1 MVRKY
6 WKWLLSL
13 VLLAGVVAGGLV
25 ALRTLNAYSADNYI
39 DGSAWVESVSAQRLP
54 DGEITADKYVD
65 VAPDEHVSA
74 YDSVRFKAT
83 FTVPKG
89 TLSADNNKVRF
100 PITGIDFKKSNYPQ
114 AGEIYNGSV
123 KYGTLTFDG
132 EANPELRVSGNY
144 AIITFNSRA
153 INDNAVT
160 DLTSGTF
167 QFNVNP
173 AKTLR
178 GSDDHIISIG
188 NGSFSLYIDRAH
200 LTVVKEATDTPKKC
214 FTDHYC
220 FYWTVK
226 VTNDGDIALKDSEMY
241 DCRVKDDST
250 RGNRVCQYDVL
261 SWSFYPNITENG
273 SITPVRTDNVRWEA
287 GESRTFNVET
297 SLSQTA
303 YADNIANVHNYFAV
317 AGDPDYMNNNSVP
330 EPEGSGEIA
339 IAEDWAS
346 QNNPFYRE
354 LPDIDVEKARDDH
367 DIEYVNRNTG
377 STCKYG
383 DEGCTAKVGWT
394 ITITNK
400 GESDAHGISLVE
412 QGIGTYWTGAQIT
425 EIEKAIKDASGID
438 ATWNTEQSNND
449 GAILGNIKFNDVV
462 KAKQSFTFTYHNTA
476 NVGPNDTDVGK
487 QNCVSAVASNGTIL
501 TNKCRGLGFG
511 IEKLE
516 KYAYNFEGASIASTQ
531 NFLTAANLSW
541 GIYTSLSK
549 SHVGKTIVLHE
560 QLLPGMKSAFVDRSS
575 STAAE
580 DKIRCTTSSSC
591 IARMA
596 IPDYTDG
603 WYGSSYFKLIVHRVD
618 ETHFD
623 IIVPNARE
631 NEAIYVTP
639 IIDRKYLDE
648 HGTVVDKITEGDWEQ
663 AVTDKYCK
671 SLTFTNTV
679 TSSIADAVSNADDW
693 YTSYPFKPF
702 KYTIID
708 GAYEKTASSEP
719 ASSTTC
725 SVNAKGGAVSP
736 SSKYLNSGTA
746 INYSISYNS
755 AGFKLNNGNPVT
767 IHDSLSNIPDNASVS
782 LDKSSIKFCTNTS
795 GSYPND
801 NACYGY
807 STLTGIN
814 VSWDAAH
821 NLIVFSNVPDETSVA
836 IDYTIVFN
844 SPDDKIPSV
853 GNSISVIDNVPNTM
867 KSASYSLDVPI
878 SHSGGTA
885 TGNMISIQ
893 KIGKARYGTDHYL
906 GPLQGAVF
914 TVSAW
919 NGSEWV
925 DGADRIT
932 NADGIINLGKL
943 ECGTAYRI
951 TEKTAP
957 KGFELA
963 EPQEFY
969 LKNCGTDS
977 QKRPDGFQGNAILSG
992 ATIQVVDKELA
1003 KTTITISKVDANDNT
1018 KSLAGSEWEI
1028 RKKDGT
1034 VVKKLID
1041 EGLNDEYSLSICLN
1055 DKNQSFSEDNCR
1067 NDTAN
1072 ANGIKPSQMWSL
1084 YGYSIPYGYGDG
1096 TDGYLQFTMDSSMI
1110 GEYDIVETKAPAGY
1124 ATYEGNDNGKIHLSI
1139 RYSDF
1144 GNDSLTWYP
1153 DEGKGTE
1160 DTQHLVRNGSYFI
1173 PDEKASDKPVNARI
1187 PFNKSF
1193 GGNVANWPDGTD
1205 ITFTATL
1212 TSGDASKVNGLDTD
1226 NSVSMQVKPNAD
1238 TMNLWMPYLTFSAEG
1253 QYKFTLREV
1262 DPHADK
1268 WTADSHSYT
1277 IVINVNRDKAGALSA
1292 SVNFDNVSQTQNI
1305 IAHPEY
1311 APTFTNT
1318 YKQDVF
1324 TGFLPMTGRN
1334 AVFMVIA
1341 VAIMASVVAV
1351 LVMRK
1356 RD

>member
-1 MVRKY
+1 MVKNKY

-25 ALRTLNAYSADNYI
+25 ALRTLNANAVNNYI

-54 DGEITADKYVD
+54 DGEIAADKYVD

-74 YDSVRFKAT
+74 YDGVRFKAT
-83 FTVPKG
+83 FTVPQG

-100 PITGIDFKKSNYPQ
+100 PITGIDFKKSGYPQ
-114 AGEIYNGSV
+114 TGEIWNGSV

-132 EANPELRVSGNY
+132 EATPESSVSGNY
-144 AIITFNSRA
+144 AIITFNSNA

-178 GSDDHIISIG
+178 GSDEHIASIG
-188 NGSFSLYIDRAH
+188 NGSFPLYIDRAH
-200 LTVVKEATDTPKKC
+200 LTVVKEATGTPKKC
-214 FTDHYC
+214 DYADEYC

-226 VTNDGDIALKDSEMY
+226 VTNDGAIALKTSEMY

-250 RGNRVCQYDVL
+250 RGNRECQYNDNYL
-261 SWSFYPNITENG
+261 HWSSYPLITENG
-273 SITPVRTDNVRWEA
+273 APFLDTYNVRWEA

-297 SLSQTA
+297 RLSQIE

-317 AGDPDYMNNNSVP
+317 AGDPDYMNNSVVS
-330 EPEGSGEIA
+330 EDYREIA
-339 IAEDWAS
+339 VAEDWAS
-346 QNNPFYRE
+346 QVNPFYRE
-354 LPDIDVEKARDDH
+354 LPDIDVEKARDEH

-377 STCKYG
+377 ATCKYG
-383 DEGCTAKVGWT
+383 DDGCTAKVGWT

-400 GESDAHGISLVE
+400 GESDAHGVSLVE
-412 QGIGTYWTGAQIT
+412 HGIGTYWTDAQIT

-438 ATWNTEQSNND
+438 ATWNTEQSDSD
-449 GAILGNIKFNDVV
+449 GAILGNIEFNDVV

-476 NVGPNDTDVGK
+476 NVGPNDADVGK
-487 QNCVSAVASNGTIL
+487 QNCVSAVASDGTTL
-501 TNKCRGLGFG
+501 VNKCRGLDFG

-516 KYAYNFEGASIASTQ
+516 KYAYKSGNDVSNNQ
-531 NFLTAANLSW
+531 NMLGTNLTW

-549 SHVGKTIVLHE
+549 SHIGKTIVLHE
-560 QLLPGMKSAFVDRSS
+560 QLLPGMKSALVSRASNR
-575 STAAE
+575 TAAE
-580 DKIRCTTSSSC
+580 DKTTCEHTSSC
-591 IARMA
+591 IGSMS
-596 IPDYTDG
+596 IPNNTDD
-603 WYGSSYFKLIVHRVD
+603 WFGSSYYKLIVHRVD

-623 IIVPNARE
+623 IIVPNASQ

-639 IIDRKYLDE
+639 DIDRKYLNE
-648 HGTVVDKITEGDWEQ
+648 HGTVVDKITDGESEYPI
-663 AVTDKYCK
+663 TDKYCK

-693 YTSYPFKPF
+693 YNTYPVKPF
-702 KYTIID
+702 EYTIID
-708 GAYEKTASSEP
+708 GVYEKTSSSEP
-719 ASSTTC
+719 ASSMTC
-725 SVNAKGGAVSP
+725 SMNNKGGSVS
-736 SSKYLNSGTA
+736 SSKYLMNGTA
-746 INYSISYNS
+746 VNYNISYNS

-767 IHDSLSNIPDNASVS
+767 IHDSLSNIPNNASVF
-782 LDKSSIKFCTNTS
+782 LDKSSIKFCTNTN
-795 GSYPND
+795 GEYPTD
-801 NACYGY
+801 NACYGR
-807 STLTGIN
+807 STLAGIN
-814 VSWDAAH
+814 VSWDSVH

-867 KSASYSLDVPI
+867 KRASYSLDVTI

-885 TGNMISIQ
+885 TGNMISIL
-893 KIGKARYGTDHYL
+893 KTGKAHGSNMDL

-951 TEKTAP
+951 TERTAP
-957 KGFELA
+957 KGFGLA

-992 ATIQVVDKELA
+992 STITVVDSKLP
-1003 KTTITISKVDANDNT
+1003 TTTVFINKVDATDNT
-1018 KSLAGSEWEI
+1018 KLLAGSEWEI
-1028 RKKDGT
+1028 RRKDGT

-1041 EGLNDEYSLSICLN
+1041 EGLNDEYSLSACLN
-1055 DKNQSFSEDNCR
+1055 DKNQSFTEDNCR

-1084 YGYSIPYGYGDG
+1084 YGYSVLYGN

-1124 ATYEGNDNGKIHLSI
+1124 ATYKGDDNGKIHMSI
-1139 RYSDF
+1139 RYSDS
-1144 GNDSLTWYP
+1144 GDGSLRVYS

-1160 DTQHLVRNGSYFI
+1160 DTQHLMHNGSYLI
-1173 PDEKASDKPVNARI
+1173 PDEKLSDKP
-1187 PFNKSF
+1187 
-1193 GGNVANWPDGTD
+1193 
-1205 ITFTATL
+1205 
-1212 TSGDASKVNGLDTD
+1212 
-1226 NSVSMQVKPNAD
+1226 
-1238 TMNLWMPYLTFSAEG
+1238 
-1253 QYKFTLREV
+1253 
-1262 DPHADK
+1262 
-1268 WTADSHSYT
+1268 
-1277 IVINVNRDKAGALSA
+1277 
-1292 SVNFDNVSQTQNI
+1292 
-1305 IAHPEY
+1305 
-1311 APTFTNT
+1311 
-1318 YKQDVF
+1318 

-1334 AVFMVIA
+1334 AVFTVIA

-1356 RD
+1356 HD

>member
-1 MVRKY
+1 MLIRKH

-13 VLLAGVVAGGLV
+13 VLFAGVVAGGLV
-25 ALRTLNAYSADNYI
+25 SLRTLNANAVNNYI
-39 DGSAWVESVSAQRLP
+39 DGSAWVESVSAKRLP
-54 DGEITADKYVD
+54 DGETASDRYVD
-65 VAPDEHVSA
+65 VAPNEHVSA

-83 FTVPKG
+83 FTVPQG

-100 PITGIDFKKSNYPQ
+100 PITGIDFKKSGYPQ
-114 AGEIYNGSV
+114 SGEIWNGSV

-132 EANPELRVSGNY
+132 EATPESNVSGNY
-144 AIITFNSRA
+144 AIITFNSDA
-153 INDNAVT
+153 INDNTVT

-178 GSDDHIISIG
+178 GSDEHIVSIG
-188 NGSFSLYIDRAH
+188 NGSFPLYIDRAH
-200 LTVVKEATDTPKKC
+200 LTVVKEAIGTPKKC
-214 FTDHYC
+214 DDTNEYC

-226 VTNDGDIALKDSEMY
+226 VTNDGAIALKTSEMY

-250 RGNRVCQYDVL
+250 RGNRECQYNDNYL
-261 SWSFYPNITENG
+261 HWSSFPFITTEDG
-273 SITPVRTDNVRWEA
+273 AYVDTYNVRWEA

-297 SLSQTA
+297 RLSQID

-317 AGDPDYMNNNSVP
+317 TGDPDYMNNSVV
-330 EPEGSGEIA
+330 SDDYREIA
-339 IAEDWAS
+339 VAEDWAS
-346 QNNPFYRE
+346 QVNPFYRE
-354 LPDIDVEKARDDH
+354 LPDIAVKKARDEH

-377 STCKYG
+377 ATCKYG
-383 DEGCTAKVGWT
+383 DDGCTAKVGWT

-400 GESDAHGISLVE
+400 GETDAQGVSLVE
-412 QGIGTYWTGAQIT
+412 QGIGTYWTDAQIT

-438 ATWNTEQSNND
+438 ATWNTEQSDSD
-449 GAILGNIKFNDVV
+449 GAVLGNIEFNDVV

-487 QNCVSAVASNGTIL
+487 QNCVSVVASDGTQIAN
-501 TNKCRGLGFG
+501 TCRGLDFG

-516 KYAYNFEGASIASTQ
+516 KYAYDTGENVSDNQ
-531 NFLTAANLSW
+531 NNLRTSLTW

-560 QLLPGMKSAFVDRSS
+560 QLLPGMESAFVSRASNR
-575 STAAE
+575 TAAE
-580 DKIRCTTSSSC
+580 DKTTCEHTSSC
-591 IARMA
+591 IGTMF
-596 IPDYTDG
+596 IPSNTDD
-603 WYGSSYFKLIVHRVD
+603 WYGSSYDKLIVHRVD

-623 IIVPNARE
+623 IIVPNASP
-631 NEAIYVTP
+631 NEAIYVSP
-639 IIDRKYLDE
+639 VINRKYLNE
-648 HGTVVDKITEGDWEQ
+648 HGTVVDNPDSGWG
-663 AVTDKYCK
+663 TDKYCK

-679 TSSIADAVSNADDW
+679 TSNIADAVSNADDW
-693 YTSYPFKPF
+693 YNSYPIKPF

-719 ASSTTC
+719 ASSMTC
-725 SVNAKGGAVSP
+725 SVNAKGGSVSS
-736 SSKYLNSGTA
+736 SSKYPMNGTA
-746 INYSISYNS
+746 VKYSISYNS

-767 IHDSLSNIPDNASVS
+767 IHDSLSNIPNNASVL

-795 GSYPND
+795 GAYPHD
-801 NACYGY
+801 NACYGS

-814 VSWDAAH
+814 VSWDSVH

-836 IDYTIVFN
+836 IDYTLVFN

-853 GNSISVIDNVPNTM
+853 GNSVLVIDNVPNAM
-867 KSASYSLDVPI
+867 KRASYSLDVTI

-885 TGNMISIQ
+885 TGNMISIL
-893 KIGKARYGTDHYL
+893 KTGKPYGSNMDL

-919 NGSEWV
+919 NGSKWV

-951 TEKTAP
+951 TERTAP
-957 KGFELA
+957 KGFGLA

-992 ATIQVVDKELA
+992 STITVVDSKLP
-1003 KTTITISKVDANDNT
+1003 TTTVFINKVDATDNT
-1018 KSLAGSEWEI
+1018 KLLAGSEWEI
-1028 RKKDGT
+1028 RRKDGT

-1041 EGLNDEYSLSICLN
+1041 EGLNDEYSLSACLN
-1055 DKNQSFSEDNCR
+1055 DKNQSFTEDNCR

-1084 YGYSIPYGYGDG
+1084 YGYSVLYGN

-1124 ATYEGNDNGKIHLSI
+1124 AIYKGDDNGKIHMSI
-1139 RYSDF
+1139 RYSDS
-1144 GNDSLTWYP
+1144 GDGSLQVYS

-1160 DTQHLVRNGSYFI
+1160 DTQHLMHNGSYLI
-1173 PDEKASDKPVNARI
+1173 PDEKL
-1187 PFNKSF
+1187 
-1193 GGNVANWPDGTD
+1193 PD
-1205 ITFTATL
+1205 
-1212 TSGDASKVNGLDTD
+1212 
-1226 NSVSMQVKPNAD
+1226 
-1238 TMNLWMPYLTFSAEG
+1238 
-1253 QYKFTLREV
+1253 
-1262 DPHADK
+1262 
-1268 WTADSHSYT
+1268 
-1277 IVINVNRDKAGALSA
+1277 
-1292 SVNFDNVSQTQNI
+1292 
-1305 IAHPEY
+1305 
-1311 APTFTNT
+1311 
-1318 YKQDVF
+1318 KQDVF

-1334 AVFMVIA
+1334 AVFTVIA
-1341 VAIMASVVAV
+1341 VVIMASMVAV

-1356 RD
+1356 HD

>member
-1 MVRKY
+1 MLIRKH
-6 WKWLLSL
+6 WKWLLLL
-13 VLLAGVVAGGLV
+13 VLFAGVVAGGLV
-25 ALRTLNAYSADNYI
+25 SLRTLNANAVNNYI

-54 DGEITADKYVD
+54 DGEIAADKYVD

-83 FTVPKG
+83 FTVPQG

-100 PITGIDFKKSNYPQ
+100 PITGIDFKKSGYPQ
-114 AGEIYNGSV
+114 SGEIWNGSV

-132 EANPELRVSGNY
+132 EATPESNVSGNY
-144 AIITFNSRA
+144 AIITFNSNA
-153 INDNAVT
+153 INDNTVT

-178 GSDDHIISIG
+178 GSDEHIVSIG
-188 NGSFSLYIDRAH
+188 NGSFTLYIDRAH
-200 LTVVKEATDTPKKC
+200 LTVVKEATGTPKKC
-214 FTDHYC
+214 DDTNEYC

-226 VTNDGDIALKDSEMY
+226 VTNDGAIALKTSEMY

-250 RGNRVCQYDVL
+250 RGNRECQYNDNYL
-261 SWSFYPNITENG
+261 HWSSYPFITENG
-273 SITPVRTDNVRWEA
+273 AFADTYNVRWEA

-297 SLSQTA
+297 RLSQID

-317 AGDPDYMNNNSVP
+317 TGDPDYMNNSVV
-330 EPEGSGEIA
+330 SDDYREIA
-339 IAEDWAS
+339 VAEDWAS
-346 QNNPFYRE
+346 QVNPFYRE
-354 LPDIDVEKARDDH
+354 LPDISVEKTRDEH

-377 STCKYG
+377 ATCKYG
-383 DEGCTAKVGWT
+383 DDGCTAKVGWT

-400 GESDAHGISLVE
+400 GETDAQGVSLVE
-412 QGIGTYWTGAQIT
+412 QGIGTYWTDAQIT

-438 ATWNTEQSNND
+438 ATWNTEQSDSD
-449 GAILGNIKFNDVV
+449 GAVLGNIEFNDVV

-487 QNCVSAVASNGTIL
+487 QNCVSVVASDGTQIAN
-501 TNKCRGLGFG
+501 TCRGLDFG

-516 KYAYNFEGASIASTQ
+516 KYAYNTGENVSDNQ
-531 NFLTAANLSW
+531 NNLETSLTW

-560 QLLPGMKSAFVDRSS
+560 QLLPGMESAFLSRASNR
-575 STAAE
+575 TAAE
-580 DKIRCTTSSSC
+580 DKTTCEYTSSC
-591 IARMA
+591 IGTMF
-596 IPDYTDG
+596 IPDNTDD
-603 WYGSSYFKLIVHRVD
+603 WYGSSYHKLIVHRVD

-623 IIVPNARE
+623 IIIPNASP

-639 IIDRKYLDE
+639 IINRKYLNE
-648 HGTVVDKITEGDWEQ
+648 HGTVVDNPDSGWG
-663 AVTDKYCK
+663 TDKYCK

-679 TSSIADAVSNADDW
+679 TSNIADAVSNADDW
-693 YTSYPFKPF
+693 YNDYPIKPF

-708 GAYEKTASSEP
+708 GAYEKTSSSEP
-719 ASSTTC
+719 ASSMTC
-725 SVNAKGGAVSP
+725 SVNSKGGSVAP
-736 SSKYLNSGTA
+736 SSKYLMNGTA
-746 INYSISYNS
+746 VNYNISYNS

-767 IHDSLSNIPDNASVS
+767 IHDSLSNIPNNASVL
-782 LDKSSIKFCTNTS
+782 LDKSSIKFCTNTN
-795 GSYPND
+795 GKYPTD

-807 STLTGIN
+807 SQLTGIN
-814 VSWDAAH
+814 VSWDSAH

-836 IDYTIVFN
+836 IDYTLVFN

-853 GNSISVIDNVPNTM
+853 GNSVLVIDNVPNAM
-867 KSASYSLDVPI
+867 KRASYSLDVTI

-885 TGNMISIQ
+885 TGNMISIL
-893 KIGKARYGTDHYL
+893 KTGKPYGSNMDL

-919 NGSEWV
+919 NGSKWV

-951 TEKTAP
+951 TERTAP
-957 KGFELA
+957 KGFGLA

-992 ATIQVVDKELA
+992 STIHVVDSKLP
-1003 KTTITISKVDANDNT
+1003 TTTVYIGKVDATDNT
-1018 KSLAGSEWEI
+1018 KLLAGSEWEI
-1028 RKKDGT
+1028 RRKDGT

-1041 EGLNDEYSLSICLN
+1041 GGLNDEYSLSACLN
-1055 DKNQSFSEDNCR
+1055 DKNQSFTEDNCR

-1084 YGYSIPYGYGDG
+1084 YGYSVLYGN

-1124 ATYEGNDNGKIHLSI
+1124 ATYKGDDNGKIHMSI
-1139 RYSDF
+1139 RYSDS
-1144 GNDSLTWYP
+1144 GDGSLRVYS

-1160 DTQHLVRNGSYFI
+1160 DTQHLMYNGSYLI
-1173 PDEKASDKPVNARI
+1173 PDEKL
-1187 PFNKSF
+1187 
-1193 GGNVANWPDGTD
+1193 PD
-1205 ITFTATL
+1205 
-1212 TSGDASKVNGLDTD
+1212 
-1226 NSVSMQVKPNAD
+1226 
-1238 TMNLWMPYLTFSAEG
+1238 
-1253 QYKFTLREV
+1253 
-1262 DPHADK
+1262 
-1268 WTADSHSYT
+1268 
-1277 IVINVNRDKAGALSA
+1277 
-1292 SVNFDNVSQTQNI
+1292 
-1305 IAHPEY
+1305 
-1311 APTFTNT
+1311 
-1318 YKQDVF
+1318 KQDVF

-1334 AVFMVIA
+1334 AVFTVIA

>member
-1 MVRKY
+1 MLIRKH

-13 VLLAGVVAGGLV
+13 VLFAGVVAGGLV
-25 ALRTLNAYSADNYI
+25 SLRTLNANAVNNYI
-39 DGSAWVESVSAQRLP
+39 DGSAWVESVSAKRLP
-54 DGEITADKYVD
+54 DGEIAEDKYVD
-65 VAPDEHVSA
+65 VAPNKHVSA

-100 PITGIDFKKSNYPQ
+100 PITGIDFKKSGYPQ
-114 AGEIYNGSV
+114 SGEIWNGSV

-132 EANPELRVSGNY
+132 EATPESNVSGNY
-144 AIITFNSRA
+144 AIITFNSNA
-153 INDNAVT
+153 INDNTVT

-178 GSDDHIISIG
+178 GSDEHIVSIG
-188 NGSFSLYIDRAH
+188 NGSFTLYIDRAH
-200 LTVVKEATDTPKKC
+200 LTVVKEATGTPKKC
-214 FTDHYC
+214 DDTNEYC

-226 VTNDGDIALKDSEMY
+226 VTNDGAIALKTSEMY

-250 RGNRVCQYDVL
+250 RGNRECQYNDNYL
-261 SWSFYPNITENG
+261 HWSSFPFITTEDG
-273 SITPVRTDNVRWEA
+273 AYVDTYNVRWEA

-297 SLSQTA
+297 RLSQID

-317 AGDPDYMNNNSVP
+317 TGDPDYMNNSVV
-330 EPEGSGEIA
+330 SDDYREIA
-339 IAEDWAS
+339 VAEDWAS
-346 QNNPFYRE
+346 QVNPFYRE
-354 LPDIDVEKARDDH
+354 LPDIAVKKARDEH

-377 STCKYG
+377 ATCKYG
-383 DEGCTAKVGWT
+383 DDGCTAKVGWT

-400 GESDAHGISLVE
+400 GETDAQGVSLVE
-412 QGIGTYWTGAQIT
+412 QGIGTYWTDAQIT

-438 ATWNTEQSNND
+438 ATWNTEQSDSD
-449 GAILGNIKFNDVV
+449 GAVLGNIEFNDVV

-487 QNCVSAVASNGTIL
+487 QNCVSVVASDGTQIAN
-501 TNKCRGLGFG
+501 TCRGLDFG

-516 KYAYNFEGASIASTQ
+516 KYAYNTGENVSDNQ
-531 NFLTAANLSW
+531 NNLSTSLTW

-560 QLLPGMKSAFVDRSS
+560 QLLPGMESAFLSRASNR
-575 STAAE
+575 TAAE
-580 DKIRCTTSSSC
+580 DKTTCEHTSSC
-591 IARMA
+591 IGTMS
-596 IPDYTDG
+596 IPDNTDD
-603 WYGSSYFKLIVHRVD
+603 WYGSSYHKLIVHRVD

-623 IIVPNARE
+623 IIIPNASP

-639 IIDRKYLDE
+639 IINRKYLNE
-648 HGTVVDKITEGDWEQ
+648 HGTVVDNPDSGWG
-663 AVTDKYCK
+663 TDKYCK

-679 TSSIADAVSNADDW
+679 TSNIADAVSNADDW
-693 YTSYPFKPF
+693 YNDYPIKPF

-719 ASSTTC
+719 ASSMTC
-725 SVNAKGGAVSP
+725 SVNAKGGSVS
-736 SSKYLNSGTA
+736 SSKYPMNGTA
-746 INYSISYNS
+746 VKYSISYNS

-767 IHDSLSNIPDNASVS
+767 IHDSLSNIPNNASVL

-795 GSYPND
+795 GAYPHD
-801 NACYGY
+801 NACYGS

-814 VSWDAAH
+814 VSWDSAH

-836 IDYTIVFN
+836 IDYTLVFN

-853 GNSISVIDNVPNTM
+853 GNSVLVIDNVPNTM
-867 KSASYSLDVPI
+867 KRASYSLDVTI

-885 TGNMISIQ
+885 TGNMISIL
-893 KIGKARYGTDHYL
+893 KTGKPYGLNVDL

-919 NGSEWV
+919 NGSKWV

-957 KGFELA
+957 KGFGLA

-992 ATIQVVDKELA
+992 STITVVDSKLP
-1003 KTTITISKVDANDNT
+1003 TTTVFINKVDATDNT
-1018 KSLAGSEWEI
+1018 KLLAGSEWEI
-1028 RKKDGT
+1028 RRKDGT

-1041 EGLNDEYSLSICLN
+1041 EGLNDEYSLSACLN
-1055 DKNQSFSEDNCR
+1055 DKNQSFTEDNCR

-1084 YGYSIPYGYGDG
+1084 YGYSVLYGN

-1124 ATYEGNDNGKIHLSI
+1124 AIYKGDDNGKIHMSI
-1139 RYSDF
+1139 RYSDS
-1144 GNDSLTWYP
+1144 GDGSLQVYS

-1160 DTQHLVRNGSYFI
+1160 DTQHLMHNGSYLI
-1173 PDEKASDKPVNARI
+1173 PDEKLSDKP
-1187 PFNKSF
+1187 
-1193 GGNVANWPDGTD
+1193 
-1205 ITFTATL
+1205 
-1212 TSGDASKVNGLDTD
+1212 
-1226 NSVSMQVKPNAD
+1226 
-1238 TMNLWMPYLTFSAEG
+1238 
-1253 QYKFTLREV
+1253 
-1262 DPHADK
+1262 
-1268 WTADSHSYT
+1268 
-1277 IVINVNRDKAGALSA
+1277 
-1292 SVNFDNVSQTQNI
+1292 
-1305 IAHPEY
+1305 
-1311 APTFTNT
+1311 
-1318 YKQDVF
+1318 

-1334 AVFMVIA
+1334 AVFTVIA

-1356 RD
+1356 HD

>member
-1 MVRKY
+1 MLIRKH

-13 VLLAGVVAGGLV
+13 VLFAGVVAGGLV
-25 ALRTLNAYSADNYI
+25 SLRTLNANAVNNYI
-39 DGSAWVESVSAQRLP
+39 DGSAWVESVSAKHLP
-54 DGEITADKYVD
+54 DGEITANKYVD

-100 PITGIDFKKSNYPQ
+100 PITGIDFKKSGYPQ
-114 AGEIYNGSV
+114 AGEIWNDSV

-132 EANPELRVSGNY
+132 EATPESSVSGNY
-144 AIITFNSRA
+144 AIITFNSNA
-153 INDNAVT
+153 INDNTVT

-173 AKTLR
+173 AKTLH
-178 GSDDHIISIG
+178 GSDEHLVSIG
-188 NGSFSLYIDRAH
+188 NGSFTLYIDRAH
-200 LTVVKEATDTPKKC
+200 LTVVKEATGTPKKC
-214 FTDHYC
+214 DDTNEYC

-226 VTNDGDIALKDSEMY
+226 VTNDGAIALKTSEMY

-250 RGNRVCQYDVL
+250 RGNRECQYNDNL
-261 SWSFYPNITENG
+261 HWSSFPFITTEDG
-273 SITPVRTDNVRWEA
+273 AYVDTYNVRWEA

-297 SLSQTA
+297 RLSQID

-317 AGDPDYMNNNSVP
+317 TGDPDYMNNSVV
-330 EPEGSGEIA
+330 SDDYREIA
-339 IAEDWAS
+339 VAEDWAS
-346 QNNPFYRE
+346 QVNPFYRE
-354 LPDIDVEKARDDH
+354 LPDIAVKKARDEH

-377 STCKYG
+377 ATCKYG
-383 DEGCTAKVGWT
+383 DDGCTAKVGWT

-400 GESDAHGISLVE
+400 GETDAQGVSLVE
-412 QGIGTYWTGAQIT
+412 QGIGTYWTDAQIT

-438 ATWNTEQSNND
+438 ATWNTEQSDSD
-449 GAILGNIKFNDVV
+449 GAVLGNIEFNDVV

-487 QNCVSAVASNGTIL
+487 QNCVSVVASDGTQIAN
-501 TNKCRGLGFG
+501 TCRGLDFG

-516 KYAYNFEGASIASTQ
+516 KYAYNTGENVSDNQ
-531 NFLTAANLSW
+531 NNLETSLTW

-560 QLLPGMKSAFVDRSS
+560 QLLPGMESAFLSRASNR
-575 STAAE
+575 TAAE
-580 DKIRCTTSSSC
+580 DKTTCEHTSSC
-591 IARMA
+591 IGTMS
-596 IPDYTDG
+596 IPDNTDD
-603 WYGSSYFKLIVHRVD
+603 WYGSSYHKLIVHRVD

-623 IIVPNARE
+623 IIIPNASP

-639 IIDRKYLDE
+639 IINRKYLNE
-648 HGTVVDKITEGDWEQ
+648 HGTVVDNPDSGWG
-663 AVTDKYCK
+663 TDKYCK

-679 TSSIADAVSNADDW
+679 TSNIADAVSNADDW
-693 YTSYPFKPF
+693 YNSYPIKPF

-719 ASSTTC
+719 ASSMTC
-725 SVNAKGGAVSP
+725 SVNAKGGSVSS
-736 SSKYLNSGTA
+736 SSKYPMNGTA
-746 INYSISYNS
+746 VKYSISYNS

-767 IHDSLSNIPDNASVS
+767 IHDSLSNIPNNASVL

-795 GSYPND
+795 GAYPHD
-801 NACYGY
+801 NACYGS

-814 VSWDAAH
+814 VSWDPVH

-836 IDYTIVFN
+836 IDYTLVFN

-853 GNSISVIDNVPNTM
+853 GNSVLVIDNVPNTM
-867 KSASYSLDVPI
+867 KRASYSLDVTI

-885 TGNMISIQ
+885 TGNMISIL
-893 KIGKARYGTDHYL
+893 KTGKPYGSNVDL

-919 NGSEWV
+919 NGSKWV

-951 TEKTAP
+951 TERTAP
-957 KGFELA
+957 KGFGLA

-992 ATIQVVDKELA
+992 STITVVDSKLP
-1003 KTTITISKVDANDNT
+1003 TTTVFINKVDATDNT
-1018 KSLAGSEWEI
+1018 KLLAGSEWEI
-1028 RKKDGT
+1028 RRKDGT

-1041 EGLNDEYSLSICLN
+1041 EGLNDEYSLSACLN
-1055 DKNQSFSEDNCR
+1055 DKNQSFTEDNCR

-1084 YGYSIPYGYGDG
+1084 YGYSVLYGN

-1124 ATYEGNDNGKIHLSI
+1124 ATYKGDDNGKIHMSI
-1139 RYSDF
+1139 RYSDS
-1144 GNDSLTWYP
+1144 GDGSLQVYS

-1160 DTQHLVRNGSYFI
+1160 DTQHLMHNGAYVI
-1173 PDEKASDKPVNARI
+1173 PDEKASNKP
-1187 PFNKSF
+1187 
-1193 GGNVANWPDGTD
+1193 
-1205 ITFTATL
+1205 
-1212 TSGDASKVNGLDTD
+1212 
-1226 NSVSMQVKPNAD
+1226 
-1238 TMNLWMPYLTFSAEG
+1238 
-1253 QYKFTLREV
+1253 
-1262 DPHADK
+1262 
-1268 WTADSHSYT
+1268 
-1277 IVINVNRDKAGALSA
+1277 
-1292 SVNFDNVSQTQNI
+1292 
-1305 IAHPEY
+1305 
-1311 APTFTNT
+1311 
-1318 YKQDVF
+1318 DVF

-1334 AVFMVIA
+1334 AVFTVIA

-1356 RD
+1356 HD

>member
-1 MVRKY
+1 MVKNKY

-13 VLLAGVVAGGLV
+13 VLFAGVVAGGLV
-25 ALRTLNAYSADNYI
+25 ALRTLNANAVNNYI

-54 DGEITADKYVD
+54 DGEIIADKYVD

-83 FTVPKG
+83 FIVPKG

-100 PITGIDFKKSNYPQ
+100 PITGIDFKKSGYPQ
-114 AGEIYNGSV
+114 AGEIWNGSV

-132 EANPELRVSGNY
+132 EASPESSVSGNY
-144 AIITFNSRA
+144 AIITFNSNA

-178 GSDDHIISIG
+178 GSDEHIVSIG
-188 NGSFSLYIDRAH
+188 NGSFPLYIDRAH
-200 LTVVKEATDTPKKC
+200 LTVVKEATGTPEKC
-214 FTDHYC
+214 DNEYC

-226 VTNDGDIALKDSEMY
+226 VTNDGAIALKTSEMY

-250 RGNRVCQYDVL
+250 RGNRECQYNDNYL
-261 SWSFYPNITENG
+261 HWSSFPFITENDA
-273 SITPVRTDNVRWEA
+273 SVDTYNVRWEA

-297 SLSQTA
+297 RLSQID
-303 YADNIANVHNYFAV
+303 YADNISNVHNYFAV
-317 AGDPDYMNNNSVP
+317 TGDPDYMNNNSVN
-330 EPEGSGEIA
+330 EGFYGVVA
-339 IAEDWAS
+339 VAEDWAS
-346 QNNPFYRE
+346 QANPFYRE
-354 LPDIDVEKARDDH
+354 LPDIDVEKTRDDH

-377 STCKYG
+377 ATCKYG

-394 ITITNK
+394 ITVTNK
-400 GESDAHGISLVE
+400 GETDAQGVSLVE
-412 QGIGTYWTGAQIT
+412 QGIGTYWTDAQIT

-438 ATWNTEQSNND
+438 VTWNTEQSDSD
-449 GAILGNIKFNDVV
+449 GAILGNIEFHDVV

-476 NVGPNDTDVGK
+476 NVGPNDMDVGR
-487 QNCVSAVASNGTIL
+487 QNCVSVVASDGTQIV
-501 TNKCRGLGFG
+501 NKCRGLDFG

-516 KYAYNFEGASIASTQ
+516 KYAYKTGDYVANNQDNLGT
-531 NFLTAANLSW
+531 NLTW

-560 QLLPGMKSAFVDRSS
+560 QLLPGMKSAFLSRASNR
-575 STAAE
+575 TAAE
-580 DKIRCTTSSSC
+580 DKTTCEHTSSC
-591 IARMA
+591 IGNMF
-596 IPDYTDG
+596 IPDNTDSWSG
-603 WYGSSYFKLIVHRVD
+603 DSYHKLIVHRVD

-623 IIVPNARE
+623 IIVPNASQ

-639 IIDRKYLDE
+639 AIDRKYLDE
-648 HGTVVDKITEGDWEQ
+648 HGTVVDKITDGEFEYPI
-663 AVTDKYCK
+663 TDKYCK
-671 SLTFTNTV
+671 SLTFINTV
-679 TSSIADAVSNADDW
+679 TSNIADAVSNADDW
-693 YTSYPFKPF
+693 YNTYPLKPF
-702 KYTIID
+702 EYTII
-708 GAYEKTASSEP
+708 GSAYEKTASSEP
-719 ASSTTC
+719 ASSMTC
-725 SVNAKGGAVSP
+725 SKNTKGGSVS
-736 SSKYLNSGTA
+736 SSSNYLMNGTA
-746 INYSISYNS
+746 VNYNISYNS

-767 IHDSLSNIPDNASVS
+767 IHDSLSNIPNNASVF
-782 LDKSSIKFCTNTS
+782 LDKSSIKFCTNTN
-795 GSYPND
+795 GGYPTD
-801 NACYGY
+801 KACYGY

-814 VSWDAAH
+814 ASWDPVH
-821 NLIVFSNVPDETSVA
+821 NLIVFSNVPDGTSVA

-844 SPDDKIPSV
+844 SLDDMIPSV

-867 KSASYSLDVPI
+867 KGASYSLDVTI

-885 TGNMISIQ
+885 TGNMISIL
-893 KIGKARYGTDHYL
+893 KTGKPYGSNMDL

-957 KGFELA
+957 KGFGLA

-992 ATIQVVDKELA
+992 ATIQFVDSKLP
-1003 KTTITISKVDANDNT
+1003 TTTVYIRKVDATDNT
-1018 KSLAGSEWEI
+1018 KLLAGSEWEI
-1028 RKKDGT
+1028 RRKDGT

-1041 EGLNDEYSLSICLN
+1041 EGLNDEYSLSACLN
-1055 DKNQSFSEDNCR
+1055 DKNQSFTEDNCR

-1084 YGYSIPYGYGDG
+1084 YGYSVLYGN

-1139 RYSDF
+1139 RY
-1144 GNDSLTWYP
+1144 NDYGTLTWYP

-1160 DTQHLVRNGSYFI
+1160 DTQHLMNNGAYVI
-1173 PDEKASDKPVNARI
+1173 PDEKASNKP
-1187 PFNKSF
+1187 
-1193 GGNVANWPDGTD
+1193 
-1205 ITFTATL
+1205 
-1212 TSGDASKVNGLDTD
+1212 
-1226 NSVSMQVKPNAD
+1226 
-1238 TMNLWMPYLTFSAEG
+1238 
-1253 QYKFTLREV
+1253 
-1262 DPHADK
+1262 
-1268 WTADSHSYT
+1268 
-1277 IVINVNRDKAGALSA
+1277 
-1292 SVNFDNVSQTQNI
+1292 
-1305 IAHPEY
+1305 
-1311 APTFTNT
+1311 
-1318 YKQDVF
+1318 DVF

-1334 AVFMVIA
+1334 AVFTVIA

-1356 RD
+1356 HD

>member
-1 MVRKY
+1 MLIRKH

-13 VLLAGVVAGGLV
+13 VLFAGVVAGGLV
-25 ALRTLNAYSADNYI
+25 SLRTLNANAVNNYI
-39 DGSAWVESVSAQRLP
+39 DGSAWVESVSAKRLP
-54 DGEITADKYVD
+54 DGEIAEDKYVD
-65 VAPDEHVSA
+65 VAPNKHVSA

-100 PITGIDFKKSNYPQ
+100 PITGIDFKKSGYPQ
-114 AGEIYNGSV
+114 SGEIWNGSV

-132 EANPELRVSGNY
+132 EATPESNVSGNY
-144 AIITFNSRA
+144 AIITFNSNA
-153 INDNAVT
+153 INDNTVT

-178 GSDDHIISIG
+178 GSDEHIVSIG
-188 NGSFSLYIDRAH
+188 NGSFTLYIDRAH
-200 LTVVKEATDTPKKC
+200 LTVVKEAIGTPKKC
-214 FTDHYC
+214 DDTNEYC

-226 VTNDGDIALKDSEMY
+226 VTNDGAIALKTSEMY

-250 RGNRVCQYDVL
+250 RGNRECQYNDNYL
-261 SWSFYPNITENG
+261 HWSSFPFITTEDG
-273 SITPVRTDNVRWEA
+273 AYVDTYNVRWEA

-297 SLSQTA
+297 RLSQID

-317 AGDPDYMNNNSVP
+317 TGDPDYMNNNSVNN
-330 EPEGSGEIA
+330 GFYGVVA

-346 QNNPFYRE
+346 QVNPFYRE
-354 LPDIDVEKARDDH
+354 LPDIDVEKARDEH

-377 STCKYG
+377 ATCKYG
-383 DEGCTAKVGWT
+383 DDGCTAKVGWT
-394 ITITNK
+394 ITVTNK
-400 GESDAHGISLVE
+400 GETDAQGVSLVE
-412 QGIGTYWTGAQIT
+412 QGIGTYWTDAQIT

-438 ATWNTEQSNND
+438 TTWNTEQSDSD
-449 GAILGNIKFNDVV
+449 GAILGNIEFNDVV

-487 QNCVSAVASNGTIL
+487 QNCVSAVASDGTIL
-501 TNKCRGLGFG
+501 ANKCRGLDFG

-516 KYAYNFEGASIASTQ
+516 KYAYNTGENVSDNQ
-531 NFLTAANLSW
+531 NNLNTSLTW

-560 QLLPGMKSAFVDRSS
+560 QLLPGMESAFVSRASNR
-575 STAAE
+575 TAAE
-580 DKIRCTTSSSC
+580 DKTVCGNTESCTGDMS
-591 IARMA
+591 
-596 IPDYTDG
+596 IPDNTDDWFG
-603 WYGSSYFKLIVHRVD
+603 DSYHKLIVHRVD

-623 IIVPNARE
+623 IIVPNASP
-631 NEAIYVTP
+631 NEAIYVSP
-639 IIDRKYLDE
+639 VINRKYLNE
-648 HGTVVDKITEGDWEQ
+648 HGTVVDNPDSGLGI
-663 AVTDKYCK
+663 DKYCK

-679 TSSIADAVSNADDW
+679 TSNIADAVSNADDW
-693 YTSYPFKPF
+693 YNSYPIKPF

-719 ASSTTC
+719 ASSMTC
-725 SVNAKGGAVSP
+725 SVNAKGGSVSS
-736 SSKYLNSGTA
+736 SSKYPMNGTA
-746 INYSISYNS
+746 VKYSISYNS

-767 IHDSLSNIPDNASVS
+767 IHDSLSNIPNNASVL

-795 GSYPND
+795 GAYPHD
-801 NACYGY
+801 NACYGR

-814 VSWDAAH
+814 VSWDPAH

-836 IDYTIVFN
+836 IDYTLVFN

-853 GNSISVIDNVPNTM
+853 GNSVLVIDNVPNTM

-885 TGNMISIQ
+885 TGNMISIL
-893 KIGKARYGTDHYL
+893 KTGKPYGLNVDL

-919 NGSEWV
+919 NGSKWV

-957 KGFELA
+957 KGFGLA

-992 ATIQVVDKELA
+992 STITVVDSKLP
-1003 KTTITISKVDANDNT
+1003 TTTVFINKVDATDNT
-1018 KSLAGSEWEI
+1018 KLLAGSEWEI
-1028 RKKDGT
+1028 RRKDGT

-1041 EGLNDEYSLSICLN
+1041 EGLNDEYSLSACLN
-1055 DKNQSFSEDNCR
+1055 DKNQSFTEDNCR

-1084 YGYSIPYGYGDG
+1084 YGYSVLYGN

-1124 ATYEGNDNGKIHLSI
+1124 AIYKGDDNGKIHMSI
-1139 RYSDF
+1139 RYSDS
-1144 GNDSLTWYP
+1144 GDGSLQVYS

-1160 DTQHLVRNGSYFI
+1160 DTQHLMHNGSYLI
-1173 PDEKASDKPVNARI
+1173 PDEKL
-1187 PFNKSF
+1187 
-1193 GGNVANWPDGTD
+1193 PD
-1205 ITFTATL
+1205 
-1212 TSGDASKVNGLDTD
+1212 
-1226 NSVSMQVKPNAD
+1226 
-1238 TMNLWMPYLTFSAEG
+1238 
-1253 QYKFTLREV
+1253 
-1262 DPHADK
+1262 
-1268 WTADSHSYT
+1268 
-1277 IVINVNRDKAGALSA
+1277 
-1292 SVNFDNVSQTQNI
+1292 
-1305 IAHPEY
+1305 
-1311 APTFTNT
+1311 
-1318 YKQDVF
+1318 KQDVF

-1334 AVFMVIA
+1334 AVFTVIA
-1341 VAIMASVVAV
+1341 VVIMASMVAV

-1356 RD
+1356 HD

>member
-1 MVRKY
+1 MVKNKY

-25 ALRTLNAYSADNYI
+25 ALRTLNANAANNYI

-54 DGEITADKYVD
+54 DGEVAADKYVD

-74 YDSVRFKAT
+74 YDGVRFKAT

-100 PITGIDFKKSNYPQ
+100 PITGIDFKKSGYPQ
-114 AGEIYNGSV
+114 AGEIWNGSV

-132 EANPELRVSGNY
+132 EATPESSVSGSGNY
-144 AIITFNSRA
+144 AIITFNSNA
-153 INDNAVT
+153 INDNTVT

-178 GSDDHIISIG
+178 GSDEHIVSIG
-188 NGSFSLYIDRAH
+188 NGSFPLYIDRAH
-200 LTVVKEATDTPKKC
+200 LTVVKEATGTPKKC
-214 FTDHYC
+214 DDTDEYC

-226 VTNDGDIALKDSEMY
+226 VTNDGAIALKTSEMY

-250 RGNRVCQYDVL
+250 RGNRECQYNDNL
-261 SWSFYPNITENG
+261 HWSSFPFITENG
-273 SITPVRTDNVRWEA
+273 AYVDTYNVRWEA

-297 SLSQTA
+297 RLSQID

-317 AGDPDYMNNNSVP
+317 AGDPDYMNNSVVSD
-330 EPEGSGEIA
+330 GYREIA
-339 IAEDWAS
+339 VAEDWAS
-346 QNNPFYRE
+346 QVNPFYRE
-354 LPDIDVEKARDDH
+354 LPDIDVEKTRDEH

-377 STCKYG
+377 ATCKYG

-400 GESDAHGISLVE
+400 GESDAQGVSLVE
-412 QGIGTYWTGAQIT
+412 QGIGTYWTDAQIT

-438 ATWNTEQSNND
+438 ATWNTEQSNDD
-449 GAILGNIKFNDVV
+449 GAILGNIEFNDAV

-476 NVGPNDTDVGK
+476 NVGPNDADVGK
-487 QNCVSAVASNGTIL
+487 QNCVSAVASDGTIL
-501 TNKCRGLGFG
+501 ANKCRGLDFG

-516 KYAYNFEGASIASTQ
+516 KYAYNTGEYVSNNQDNLGT
-531 NFLTAANLSW
+531 NLTW

-560 QLLPGMKSAFVDRSS
+560 QLLPGMKSAFLGRASNR
-575 STAAE
+575 TAAE
-580 DKIRCTTSSSC
+580 DKTTCEHTSSC
-591 IARMA
+591 IGTMF
-596 IPDYTDG
+596 IPDNTDG
-603 WYGSSYFKLIVHRVD
+603 WYGSSYYKLIVHRVD

-623 IIVPNARE
+623 IIIPNASP

-639 IIDRKYLDE
+639 VINRKYLNE
-648 HGTVVDKITEGDWEQ
+648 HGTVVNSPDSGWG
-663 AVTDKYCK
+663 TDKYCK
-671 SLTFTNTV
+671 SLTFINTV
-679 TSSIADAVSNADDW
+679 TSNIADAVSNADDW
-693 YTSYPFKPF
+693 YNSYPIKPF

-719 ASSTTC
+719 ASSMTC
-725 SVNAKGGAVSP
+725 SVNNKGGSVSS
-736 SSKYLNSGTA
+736 SSKYPMNGTA
-746 INYSISYNS
+746 VNYNISYNS

-767 IHDSLSNIPDNASVS
+767 IHDSLSNIPNNASVL
-782 LDKSSIKFCTNTS
+782 LDKSSIKFCTNTN
-795 GSYPND
+795 GMYPTD
-801 NACYGY
+801 SACYGR

-814 VSWDAAH
+814 VSWDSVH

-836 IDYTIVFN
+836 IDYTLVFN
-844 SPDDKIPSV
+844 SPDDNIPSV
-853 GNSISVIDNVPNTM
+853 GNSVLVIDNVPNAM
-867 KSASYSLDVPI
+867 KRASYSLDVTI

-885 TGNMISIQ
+885 TGNMISIL
-893 KIGKARYGTDHYL
+893 KTGKPYGSNVDL

-919 NGSEWV
+919 NGSKWV

-957 KGFELA
+957 KGFGLA

-992 ATIQVVDKELA
+992 STITVVDSKLP
-1003 KTTITISKVDANDNT
+1003 TTTVFISKVDATDNT
-1018 KSLAGSEWEI
+1018 KLLAGSEWEI
-1028 RKKDGT
+1028 RRKDGT

-1041 EGLNDEYSLSICLN
+1041 DGLNDEYSLLACLN
-1055 DKNQSFSEDNCR
+1055 DKNQSFTEDNCR

-1084 YGYSIPYGYGDG
+1084 YGYSVLYGN

-1124 ATYEGNDNGKIHLSI
+1124 AIYKGDDNGKIHMSI
-1139 RYSDF
+1139 RYSDS
-1144 GNDSLTWYP
+1144 GDGSLQVYS

-1160 DTQHLVRNGSYFI
+1160 DTQHLMHNGSYLI
-1173 PDEKASDKPVNARI
+1173 PDEKLSDKP
-1187 PFNKSF
+1187 
-1193 GGNVANWPDGTD
+1193 
-1205 ITFTATL
+1205 
-1212 TSGDASKVNGLDTD
+1212 
-1226 NSVSMQVKPNAD
+1226 
-1238 TMNLWMPYLTFSAEG
+1238 
-1253 QYKFTLREV
+1253 
-1262 DPHADK
+1262 
-1268 WTADSHSYT
+1268 
-1277 IVINVNRDKAGALSA
+1277 
-1292 SVNFDNVSQTQNI
+1292 
-1305 IAHPEY
+1305 
-1311 APTFTNT
+1311 
-1318 YKQDVF
+1318 

-1334 AVFMVIA
+1334 AVFTVIA

-1356 RD
+1356 HD

>member
-1 MVRKY
+1 MVKNKY

-25 ALRTLNAYSADNYI
+25 ALRTLNANAANDYI

-65 VAPDEHVSA
+65 IAPDEHVSA
-74 YDSVRFKAT
+74 YDGVRFKAT

-89 TLSADNNKVRF
+89 TLSADSNKVRF
-100 PITGIDFKKSNYPQ
+100 PITGIGFEKSGYPQ
-114 AGEIYNGSV
+114 AGEIWNGSV

-132 EANPELRVSGNY
+132 EATPESSVSGNY
-144 AIITFNSRA
+144 AIITFNSNA
-153 INDNAVT
+153 INDNTVT

-178 GSDDHIISIG
+178 GSDEHVITIG
-188 NGSFSLYIDRAH
+188 NGSFPLYIDRAH
-200 LTVVKEATDTPKKC
+200 LTVVKEATGTPKKC
-214 FTDHYC
+214 DDTDEHC

-226 VTNDGDIALKDSEMY
+226 VTNDGAIALKDSEMY

-250 RGNRVCQYDVL
+250 RGNRECQYNDNYL
-261 SWSFYPNITENG
+261 HWSSFPFITTEDG
-273 SITPVRTDNVRWEA
+273 AYVDTYNVRWEV

-297 SLSQTA
+297 RLSQID
-303 YADNIANVHNYFAV
+303 YADNVANVHNYFAV
-317 AGDPDYMNNNSVP
+317 AGDPDYMNNSVV
-330 EPEGSGEIA
+330 SDDYREIA
-339 IAEDWAS
+339 VAEDWAS
-346 QNNPFYRE
+346 QVNPFYRE

-377 STCKYG
+377 ATCKYG
-383 DEGCTAKVGWT
+383 DDGCTAKVGWT

-400 GESDAHGISLVE
+400 GESDAHGVSLVE
-412 QGIGTYWTGAQIT
+412 QGIGTYWTAAQIT

-438 ATWNTEQSNND
+438 ATWNTEQSNDD
-449 GAILGNIKFNDVV
+449 GAILGNIEFNDVV

-476 NVGPNDTDVGK
+476 NVGPNDTDVGR
-487 QNCVSAVASNGTIL
+487 QNCVSVVASDGTQIA
-501 TNKCRGLGFG
+501 NKCRGLDFG

-516 KYAYNFEGASIASTQ
+516 KYAYNTGENVSDNQ
-531 NFLTAANLSW
+531 NNLRTSLTW

-560 QLLPGMKSAFVDRSS
+560 QLLPGMESAFVSRSS
-575 STAAE
+575 NRTAAE
-580 DKIRCTTSSSC
+580 DKTTCEQTSSC
-591 IARMA
+591 IGTMS
-596 IPDYTDG
+596 IPSNTDG
-603 WYGSSYFKLIVHRVD
+603 WYGSSYHKLIVHRVD

-623 IIVPNARE
+623 IIVPNASP
-631 NEAIYVTP
+631 NEAIYVSP
-639 IIDRKYLDE
+639 VINRKYLNE
-648 HGTVVDKITEGDWEQ
+648 HGTVVDNPDSGWGI
-663 AVTDKYCK
+663 DKYCK

-679 TSSIADAVSNADDW
+679 TSNIADAVSNADDW
-693 YTSYPFKPF
+693 YNSYPIKPF

-719 ASSTTC
+719 ASSMTC
-725 SVNAKGGAVSP
+725 SANAKGGSVSS
-736 SSKYLNSGTA
+736 SSKYPMNGTA
-746 INYSISYNS
+746 VKYSISYNS

-767 IHDSLSNIPDNASVS
+767 IHDSLSNIPNNASVL

-795 GSYPND
+795 GAYPHD
-801 NACYGY
+801 NACYGS

-814 VSWDAAH
+814 VSWDPVH

-836 IDYTIVFN
+836 IDYTLVFN

-853 GNSISVIDNVPNTM
+853 GNSVLVIDNVPNTM
-867 KSASYSLDVPI
+867 KRASYSLDVTI

-885 TGNMISIQ
+885 TGNMISIL
-893 KIGKARYGTDHYL
+893 KTGKPYGSNVDL

-919 NGSEWV
+919 NGSKWV

-957 KGFELA
+957 KGFGLA

-992 ATIQVVDKELA
+992 STITVVDSKLP
-1003 KTTITISKVDANDNT
+1003 TTTVFINKVDATDNT
-1018 KSLAGSEWEI
+1018 KLLAGSEWEI
-1028 RKKDGT
+1028 RRKDGT

-1041 EGLNDEYSLSICLN
+1041 EGLNDEYSLSACLN
-1055 DKNQSFSEDNCR
+1055 DKNQSFTEDNCR

-1084 YGYSIPYGYGDG
+1084 YGYSVLYGN

-1124 ATYEGNDNGKIHLSI
+1124 ATYKGGDNGKIHMSI
-1139 RYSDF
+1139 RYSDS
-1144 GNDSLTWYP
+1144 GDGSLRVYS

-1160 DTQHLVRNGSYFI
+1160 DTQHLMHNGSYLI
-1173 PDEKASDKPVNARI
+1173 PDEKLSDKP
-1187 PFNKSF
+1187 
-1193 GGNVANWPDGTD
+1193 
-1205 ITFTATL
+1205 
-1212 TSGDASKVNGLDTD
+1212 
-1226 NSVSMQVKPNAD
+1226 
-1238 TMNLWMPYLTFSAEG
+1238 
-1253 QYKFTLREV
+1253 
-1262 DPHADK
+1262 
-1268 WTADSHSYT
+1268 
-1277 IVINVNRDKAGALSA
+1277 
-1292 SVNFDNVSQTQNI
+1292 
-1305 IAHPEY
+1305 
-1311 APTFTNT
+1311 
-1318 YKQDVF
+1318 

-1334 AVFMVIA
+1334 AVFTVIA

>member
-1 MVRKY
+1 MLIRKH
-6 WKWLLSL
+6 WKWLLLL
-13 VLLAGVVAGGLV
+13 VLFAGVVAGGLV
-25 ALRTLNAYSADNYI
+25 SLRTLNANAVNNYI
-39 DGSAWVESVSAQRLP
+39 DGSAWVESVSAKRLP
-54 DGEITADKYVD
+54 DGETASDRYVD
-65 VAPDEHVSA
+65 VAPNEHVSA

-83 FTVPKG
+83 FTVPQG

-100 PITGIDFKKSNYPQ
+100 PITGIDFKKSGYPQ
-114 AGEIYNGSV
+114 SGEIWNGSV
-123 KYGTLTFDG
+123 KYGTFTFDG
-132 EANPELRVSGNY
+132 EATPESNVSGNY
-144 AIITFNSRA
+144 AIITFNSNA
-153 INDNAVT
+153 INDNTVT

-178 GSDDHIISIG
+178 GSDEHIVSIG
-188 NGSFSLYIDRAH
+188 NGSFTLYIDRAH
-200 LTVVKEATDTPKKC
+200 LTVVKEATGTPKKC
-214 FTDHYC
+214 DDTNEYC

-226 VTNDGDIALKDSEMY
+226 VTNDGAIALKTSEMY

-250 RGNRVCQYDVL
+250 RGNRECQYNDNYL
-261 SWSFYPNITENG
+261 HWSSFPFITTEDG
-273 SITPVRTDNVRWEA
+273 AYVDTYNVRWEA

-297 SLSQTA
+297 RLSQID

-317 AGDPDYMNNNSVP
+317 TGDPDYMNNSVV
-330 EPEGSGEIA
+330 SDDYREIA
-339 IAEDWAS
+339 VAEDWAS
-346 QNNPFYRE
+346 QVNPFYRE
-354 LPDIDVEKARDDH
+354 LPDIAVKKARDEH

-377 STCKYG
+377 ATCKYG
-383 DEGCTAKVGWT
+383 DDGCTAKVGWT

-400 GESDAHGISLVE
+400 GETDAQGVSLVE
-412 QGIGTYWTGAQIT
+412 QGIGTYWTDAQIT

-438 ATWNTEQSNND
+438 ATWNTEQSDSD
-449 GAILGNIKFNDVV
+449 GAVLGNIEFNDVV

-487 QNCVSAVASNGTIL
+487 QNCVSVVASDGTQIAN
-501 TNKCRGLGFG
+501 TCRGLDFG

-516 KYAYNFEGASIASTQ
+516 KYAYNTGENVSDNQ
-531 NFLTAANLSW
+531 NNLRTSLTW

-560 QLLPGMKSAFVDRSS
+560 QLLPGMESAFLSRASNR
-575 STAAE
+575 TAAE
-580 DKIRCTTSSSC
+580 DKTTCEHTSSC
-591 IARMA
+591 IGTMS
-596 IPDYTDG
+596 IPDNTDD
-603 WYGSSYFKLIVHRVD
+603 WYGSSYHKLIVHRVD

-623 IIVPNARE
+623 IIIPNASP

-639 IIDRKYLDE
+639 IINRKYLNE
-648 HGTVVDKITEGDWEQ
+648 HGTVVDNPDSGWG
-663 AVTDKYCK
+663 TDKYCK

-679 TSSIADAVSNADDW
+679 TSNIADAVSNADDW
-693 YTSYPFKPF
+693 YNDYPIKPF

-708 GAYEKTASSEP
+708 GAYEKTSSSEP
-719 ASSTTC
+719 ASSMTC
-725 SVNAKGGAVSP
+725 SVNSKGGSVAP
-736 SSKYLNSGTA
+736 SSKYLMNGTA
-746 INYSISYNS
+746 VNYNISYNS

-767 IHDSLSNIPDNASVS
+767 IHDSLSNIPNNASVL
-782 LDKSSIKFCTNTS
+782 LDKSSIKFCTNTN
-795 GSYPND
+795 GKYPTD

-807 STLTGIN
+807 SQLTGIN
-814 VSWDAAH
+814 VSWDSAH

-836 IDYTIVFN
+836 IDYTLVFN

-853 GNSISVIDNVPNTM
+853 GNSVLVIDNVPNAM
-867 KSASYSLDVPI
+867 KRASYSLDVTI

-885 TGNMISIQ
+885 TGNMISIL
-893 KIGKARYGTDHYL
+893 KTGKPYGSNMDL

-919 NGSEWV
+919 NGSKWV

-951 TEKTAP
+951 TERTAP
-957 KGFELA
+957 KGFGLA

-992 ATIQVVDKELA
+992 STIHVVDSKLP
-1003 KTTITISKVDANDNT
+1003 TTTVYIRKVDATDNT
-1018 KSLAGSEWEI
+1018 KLLAGSEWEI
-1028 RKKDGT
+1028 RRKDGT

-1041 EGLNDEYSLSICLN
+1041 GGLNDEYSLSACLN
-1055 DKNQSFSEDNCR
+1055 DKNQSFTEDNCR

-1084 YGYSIPYGYGDG
+1084 YGYSVLYGN

-1124 ATYEGNDNGKIHLSI
+1124 ATYKGDDNGKIHMSI
-1139 RYSDF
+1139 RYSDS
-1144 GNDSLTWYP
+1144 GDGSLQVYS

-1160 DTQHLVRNGSYFI
+1160 DTQHLMHNGSYLI
-1173 PDEKASDKPVNARI
+1173 PDKKASNKP
-1187 PFNKSF
+1187 
-1193 GGNVANWPDGTD
+1193 
-1205 ITFTATL
+1205 
-1212 TSGDASKVNGLDTD
+1212 
-1226 NSVSMQVKPNAD
+1226 
-1238 TMNLWMPYLTFSAEG
+1238 
-1253 QYKFTLREV
+1253 
-1262 DPHADK
+1262 
-1268 WTADSHSYT
+1268 
-1277 IVINVNRDKAGALSA
+1277 
-1292 SVNFDNVSQTQNI
+1292 
-1305 IAHPEY
+1305 
-1311 APTFTNT
+1311 
-1318 YKQDVF
+1318 VF

-1334 AVFMVIA
+1334 AVFTVIA
-1341 VAIMASVVAV
+1341 VVIMASMVAV

-1356 RD
+1356 HD

>member
-1 MVRKY
+1 MLIRKH

-13 VLLAGVVAGGLV
+13 VLFAGVVAGGLV
-25 ALRTLNAYSADNYI
+25 SLRTLNANAVNNYI
-39 DGSAWVESVSAQRLP
+39 DGSAWVESVSAKRLP
-54 DGEITADKYVD
+54 DGETASDRYVD
-65 VAPDEHVSA
+65 VAPNEHVSA

-83 FTVPKG
+83 FTVPQG

-100 PITGIDFKKSNYPQ
+100 PITGIDFKKSGYPQ
-114 AGEIYNGSV
+114 SGEIWNGSV

-132 EANPELRVSGNY
+132 EATPESNVSGNY
-144 AIITFNSRA
+144 AIITFNSNA
-153 INDNAVT
+153 INDNTVT

-178 GSDDHIISIG
+178 GSDEHIVSIG
-188 NGSFSLYIDRAH
+188 NGSFTLYIDRAH
-200 LTVVKEATDTPKKC
+200 LTVVKEAIGTPKKC
-214 FTDHYC
+214 DDTNEYC

-226 VTNDGDIALKDSEMY
+226 VTNDGAIALKTSEMY

-250 RGNRVCQYDVL
+250 RGNRECQYNDNYL
-261 SWSFYPNITENG
+261 HWSSFPFITTEDG
-273 SITPVRTDNVRWEA
+273 AYVDTYNVRWEA

-297 SLSQTA
+297 RLSQIDYT
-303 YADNIANVHNYFAV
+303 DNIANVHNYFAV
-317 AGDPDYMNNNSVP
+317 TGDPDYMNNSVV
-330 EPEGSGEIA
+330 SDDYREIA
-339 IAEDWAS
+339 VAEDWAS
-346 QNNPFYRE
+346 QVNPFYRE
-354 LPDIDVEKARDDH
+354 LPDIAVKKARDEH

-377 STCKYG
+377 ATCKYG
-383 DEGCTAKVGWT
+383 DDGCTAKVGWT

-400 GESDAHGISLVE
+400 GETDAQGVSLVE
-412 QGIGTYWTGAQIT
+412 QGIGTYWTDAQIT

-438 ATWNTEQSNND
+438 ATWHTEQSDSD
-449 GAILGNIKFNDVV
+449 GAVLGNIEFNDVV

-487 QNCVSAVASNGTIL
+487 QNCVSVVASDGTQIAN
-501 TNKCRGLGFG
+501 TCRGLDFG

-516 KYAYNFEGASIASTQ
+516 KYAYDTGENVSDNQ
-531 NFLTAANLSW
+531 NNLRTSLTW

-560 QLLPGMKSAFVDRSS
+560 QLLPGMESAFVSRASNR
-575 STAAE
+575 TAAE
-580 DKIRCTTSSSC
+580 DKTTCEHTSSC
-591 IARMA
+591 IGTMF
-596 IPDYTDG
+596 IPSNTDG
-603 WYGSSYFKLIVHRVD
+603 WYGSSYDKLIVHRVD

-623 IIVPNARE
+623 IIVPNASP
-631 NEAIYVTP
+631 NEAIYVSP
-639 IIDRKYLDE
+639 VINRKYLNE
-648 HGTVVDKITEGDWEQ
+648 HGTVVDNSDSGWGI
-663 AVTDKYCK
+663 DKYCK

-679 TSSIADAVSNADDW
+679 TSNIADAVSNADDW
-693 YTSYPFKPF
+693 YNSYPIKPF

-719 ASSTTC
+719 ASSMTC
-725 SVNAKGGAVSP
+725 SVNAKGGSVSS
-736 SSKYLNSGTA
+736 SSKYPMNGTA
-746 INYSISYNS
+746 VKYSISYNS

-767 IHDSLSNIPDNASVS
+767 IHDSLSNIPNNASVL

-795 GSYPND
+795 GAYPHD
-801 NACYGY
+801 NACYGS

-814 VSWDAAH
+814 VSWDSVH

-836 IDYTIVFN
+836 IDYTLVFN

-853 GNSISVIDNVPNTM
+853 GNSVLVIDNVPNTM
-867 KSASYSLDVPI
+867 KRASYSLDVTI

-885 TGNMISIQ
+885 TGNMISIL
-893 KIGKARYGTDHYL
+893 KTGKPYGSNMDL

-919 NGSEWV
+919 NGSKWV

-951 TEKTAP
+951 TERTAP
-957 KGFELA
+957 KGFGLA

-992 ATIQVVDKELA
+992 STITVVDSKLP
-1003 KTTITISKVDANDNT
+1003 TTTVFINKVDATDNT
-1018 KSLAGSEWEI
+1018 KLLAGSEWEI
-1028 RKKDGT
+1028 RRKDGT

-1041 EGLNDEYSLSICLN
+1041 EGLNDEYSLSACLN
-1055 DKNQSFSEDNCR
+1055 DKNQSFTEDNCR

-1084 YGYSIPYGYGDG
+1084 YGYSVLYGN

-1124 ATYEGNDNGKIHLSI
+1124 ATYKGDDNGKIHMSI
-1139 RYSDF
+1139 RYSDS
-1144 GNDSLTWYP
+1144 GDGSLRVYS

-1160 DTQHLVRNGSYFI
+1160 DTQHLMHNGSYLI
-1173 PDEKASDKPVNARI
+1173 PDEKLSDKP
-1187 PFNKSF
+1187 
-1193 GGNVANWPDGTD
+1193 
-1205 ITFTATL
+1205 
-1212 TSGDASKVNGLDTD
+1212 
-1226 NSVSMQVKPNAD
+1226 
-1238 TMNLWMPYLTFSAEG
+1238 
-1253 QYKFTLREV
+1253 
-1262 DPHADK
+1262 
-1268 WTADSHSYT
+1268 
-1277 IVINVNRDKAGALSA
+1277 
-1292 SVNFDNVSQTQNI
+1292 
-1305 IAHPEY
+1305 
-1311 APTFTNT
+1311 
-1318 YKQDVF
+1318 

-1334 AVFMVIA
+1334 AVFTVIA
-1341 VAIMASVVAV
+1341 VVIMASMVAV

-1356 RD
+1356 HD

>member
-1 MVRKY
+1 MLIRKH

-13 VLLAGVVAGGLV
+13 VLFAGVVAGGLV
-25 ALRTLNAYSADNYI
+25 SLRTLNANAVNNYI
-39 DGSAWVESVSAQRLP
+39 DGSAWVESVSAKRLP
-54 DGEITADKYVD
+54 DGEIAEDKYVD
-65 VAPDEHVSA
+65 VAPNKHVSA

-100 PITGIDFKKSNYPQ
+100 PITGIDFKKSGYPQ
-114 AGEIYNGSV
+114 FGEIWNGSV

-132 EANPELRVSGNY
+132 EATPESSVSGNY
-144 AIITFNSRA
+144 AIITFNSNA
-153 INDNAVT
+153 INDNTVT

-178 GSDDHIISIG
+178 GSDEHIVSIG
-188 NGSFSLYIDRAH
+188 NGSFPLYIDRAH
-200 LTVVKEATDTPKKC
+200 LMVVKEATGTPKKC
-214 FTDHYC
+214 DDTDEYC

-226 VTNDGDIALKDSEMY
+226 VTNDGAIALKTSEMY

-250 RGNRVCQYDVL
+250 RGNRECQYNDNYL
-261 SWSFYPNITENG
+261 HWSSYPFITENG
-273 SITPVRTDNVRWEA
+273 AFADTYNIRWEA

-297 SLSQTA
+297 RLSQID

-317 AGDPDYMNNNSVP
+317 TGDPDYMNNSVV
-330 EPEGSGEIA
+330 SDDYREIA
-339 IAEDWAS
+339 VAEDWAS
-346 QNNPFYRE
+346 QVNPFYRE
-354 LPDIDVEKARDDH
+354 LPDIAVKKARDEH

-377 STCKYG
+377 ATCKYG
-383 DEGCTAKVGWT
+383 DDGCTAKVGWT

-400 GESDAHGISLVE
+400 GETDAQGVSLVE
-412 QGIGTYWTGAQIT
+412 QGIGTYWTDAQIT

-438 ATWNTEQSNND
+438 ATWNTEQSDSD
-449 GAILGNIKFNDVV
+449 GAVLGNIEFNDVV

-487 QNCVSAVASNGTIL
+487 QNCVSVVASDGTQIAN
-501 TNKCRGLGFG
+501 TCRGLDFG

-516 KYAYNFEGASIASTQ
+516 KYAYDTGENVSDNQ
-531 NFLTAANLSW
+531 NNLRTSLTW

-560 QLLPGMKSAFVDRSS
+560 QLLPGMESAFVSRASNR
-575 STAAE
+575 TAAE
-580 DKIRCTTSSSC
+580 DKTTCEHTSSC
-591 IARMA
+591 IGTMF
-596 IPDYTDG
+596 IPSNTDG
-603 WYGSSYFKLIVHRVD
+603 WYGSSYYKLIVHRVD

-623 IIVPNARE
+623 IIVPNASP
-631 NEAIYVTP
+631 NEAIYVSP
-639 IIDRKYLDE
+639 VINRKYLNE
-648 HGTVVDKITEGDWEQ
+648 HGTVVDNSDSGWGI
-663 AVTDKYCK
+663 DKYCK

-679 TSSIADAVSNADDW
+679 TSNIADAVSNADDW
-693 YTSYPFKPF
+693 YNSYPIKPF

-708 GAYEKTASSEP
+708 GAYENTASSEP
-719 ASSTTC
+719 ASSMTC
-725 SVNAKGGAVSP
+725 SVNAKGGSVSS
-736 SSKYLNSGTA
+736 SSKYPMNGTA
-746 INYSISYNS
+746 VKYSISYNS

-767 IHDSLSNIPDNASVS
+767 IHDSLSNIPNNASVL

-795 GSYPND
+795 GAYPHD
-801 NACYGY
+801 NACYGS

-814 VSWDAAH
+814 VSWDPVH

-836 IDYTIVFN
+836 IDYTLVFN

-853 GNSISVIDNVPNTM
+853 GNSVLVIDNVPNTM
-867 KSASYSLDVPI
+867 KRAFYSLDVTI

-885 TGNMISIQ
+885 TGNMISIL
-893 KIGKARYGTDHYL
+893 KTGKPYGSNVDL

-919 NGSEWV
+919 NGSKWV

-957 KGFELA
+957 KGFGLA

-992 ATIQVVDKELA
+992 STITVVDSKLP
-1003 KTTITISKVDANDNT
+1003 TTTVFINKVDATDNT
-1018 KSLAGSEWEI
+1018 KLLAGSEWEI
-1028 RKKDGT
+1028 RRKDGT

-1041 EGLNDEYSLSICLN
+1041 GGLNDEYSLSACLN
-1055 DKNQSFSEDNCR
+1055 DKNQSFTEDNCR

-1084 YGYSIPYGYGDG
+1084 YGYSVLYGN

-1124 ATYEGNDNGKIHLSI
+1124 ATYKGDDNGKIHMSI
-1139 RYSDF
+1139 RYSDS
-1144 GNDSLTWYP
+1144 GDGSLRVYS

-1160 DTQHLVRNGSYFI
+1160 DTQHLMHNGSYLI
-1173 PDEKASDKPVNARI
+1173 PDEKLPDKP
-1187 PFNKSF
+1187 
-1193 GGNVANWPDGTD
+1193 
-1205 ITFTATL
+1205 
-1212 TSGDASKVNGLDTD
+1212 
-1226 NSVSMQVKPNAD
+1226 
-1238 TMNLWMPYLTFSAEG
+1238 
-1253 QYKFTLREV
+1253 
-1262 DPHADK
+1262 
-1268 WTADSHSYT
+1268 
-1277 IVINVNRDKAGALSA
+1277 
-1292 SVNFDNVSQTQNI
+1292 
-1305 IAHPEY
+1305 
-1311 APTFTNT
+1311 
-1318 YKQDVF
+1318 

-1334 AVFMVIA
+1334 AVFTVIA
-1341 VAIMASVVAV
+1341 VVIMASMVAV

-1356 RD
+1356 HD

>member
-1 MVRKY
+1 MVKNKY

-13 VLLAGVVAGGLV
+13 VLFAGVVAGGLV
-25 ALRTLNAYSADNYI
+25 ALRTLNANAVNNYI
-39 DGSAWVESVSAQRLP
+39 DGSAWVESVSAKHLP

-100 PITGIDFKKSNYPQ
+100 PITGIDFKKSGYPQ
-114 AGEIYNGSV
+114 AGEIWNGSV

-132 EANPELRVSGNY
+132 EATPESSVSGNY
-144 AIITFNSRA
+144 AIITFNSNA

-178 GSDDHIISIG
+178 GSDEHVITIG
-188 NGSFSLYIDRAH
+188 NGSFPLYIDRAH
-200 LTVVKEATDTPKKC
+200 LTVVKEATGAPKKC
-214 FTDHYC
+214 DTEYC

-226 VTNDGDIALKDSEMY
+226 VTNDGAIALKHSEMY

-250 RGNRVCQYDVL
+250 RGDRECQFNDNYL
-261 SWSFYPNITENG
+261 HWSSYPSITENG
-273 SITPVRTDNVRWEA
+273 AFVDASDVRWEA

-297 SLSQTA
+297 RLSQID

-317 AGDPDYMNNNSVP
+317 TGDPDYMNNSVVS
-330 EPEGSGEIA
+330 EGYREVA

-346 QNNPFYRE
+346 QVNPFYRE
-354 LPDIDVEKARDDH
+354 LPDIDVEKTRDDH

-400 GESDAHGISLVE
+400 GESDAHGVSLVE
-412 QGIGTYWTGAQIT
+412 QGIGTYWTAAQIT

-438 ATWNTEQSNND
+438 ATWNTEQSDSD
-449 GAILGNIKFNDVV
+449 GAILGNIEFNDVV

-476 NVGPNDTDVGK
+476 NVGPNDTDIGR
-487 QNCVSAVASNGTIL
+487 QNCVSVVASDGTQIA
-501 TNKCRGLGFG
+501 NKCRGLDFG

-516 KYAYNFEGASIASTQ
+516 KYAYKSGNDVSDNQ
-531 NFLTAANLSW
+531 NNLGTNLTW

-560 QLLPGMKSAFVDRSS
+560 QLLPGMKSAMVSRASNR
-575 STAAE
+575 TAAE
-580 DKIRCTTSSSC
+580 DKTTCEHTSSC
-591 IARMA
+591 IGNMS
-596 IPDYTDG
+596 ILDNTDSWVG
-603 WYGSSYFKLIVHRVD
+603 DSYHKLIVHRVD

-623 IIVPNARE
+623 IIVPNARQ

-639 IIDRKYLDE
+639 VIDRKYLDE
-648 HGTVVDKITEGDWEQ
+648 HGTVVDKITDGEFEYPI
-663 AVTDKYCK
+663 TDKYCK

-679 TSSIADAVSNADDW
+679 TSNIADAVSNADDW
-693 YTSYPFKPF
+693 YNAYPVKPF
-702 KYTIID
+702 EYTIID
-708 GAYEKTASSEP
+708 SAYEKTASSEP
-719 ASSTTC
+719 ASSMTC
-725 SVNAKGGAVSP
+725 SINNKGGSVS
-736 SSKYLNSGTA
+736 SSNYLMNGTA
-746 INYSISYNS
+746 VNYNISYNS

-767 IHDSLSNIPDNASVS
+767 IHDSLSNIPNNASVL
-782 LDKSSIKFCTNTS
+782 LDKSSIKFCTNTN
-795 GSYPND
+795 GLYPTD
-801 NACYGY
+801 KTCYGS

-814 VSWDAAH
+814 ASWDPVH
-821 NLIVFSNVPDETSVA
+821 NLIVFSNVPDGTSVA

-844 SPDDKIPSV
+844 SPDDKISSV
-853 GNSISVIDNVPNTM
+853 GNSILVIDNVPNTM
-867 KSASYSLDVPI
+867 KRASYSLDVTI

-885 TGNMISIQ
+885 TGNMISIL
-893 KIGKARYGTDHYL
+893 KTGKSYGSNMDI

-925 DGADRIT
+925 DGADKIT
-932 NADGIINLGKL
+932 NADGIITLGKL

-957 KGFELA
+957 KGFGLA

-992 ATIQVVDKELA
+992 ATIQFVDSKLP
-1003 KTTITISKVDANDNT
+1003 TTTVYIRKVDATDNT
-1018 KSLAGSEWEI
+1018 KLLAGSEWEI
-1028 RKKDGT
+1028 RRKDGT

-1041 EGLNDEYSLSICLN
+1041 EGLNDEYSLSACLN
-1055 DKNQSFSEDNCR
+1055 DKNQSFTEDNCR

-1084 YGYSIPYGYGDG
+1084 YGYSVLYGN

-1124 ATYEGNDNGKIHLSI
+1124 ATYKGDDNGKIHMSI
-1139 RYSDF
+1139 RYSDS
-1144 GNDSLTWYP
+1144 GDGSLRVYS

-1160 DTQHLVRNGSYFI
+1160 DTQHLMHNGSYLI
-1173 PDEKASDKPVNARI
+1173 PDEKLSDKP
-1187 PFNKSF
+1187 
-1193 GGNVANWPDGTD
+1193 
-1205 ITFTATL
+1205 
-1212 TSGDASKVNGLDTD
+1212 
-1226 NSVSMQVKPNAD
+1226 
-1238 TMNLWMPYLTFSAEG
+1238 
-1253 QYKFTLREV
+1253 
-1262 DPHADK
+1262 
-1268 WTADSHSYT
+1268 
-1277 IVINVNRDKAGALSA
+1277 
-1292 SVNFDNVSQTQNI
+1292 
-1305 IAHPEY
+1305 
-1311 APTFTNT
+1311 
-1318 YKQDVF
+1318 

-1334 AVFMVIA
+1334 AVFTVIA

-1356 RD
+1356 HD